1 MMKLAVG
8 GRLISRIV
16 PVILRR
22 WQVALPII
30 KSRTIAGIM
39 PTRRAVGAEDRDL
52 IALPLMVSPQAYLYP
67 NDEVSHLSRIGCAV
81 C

>member
-8 GRLISRIV
+8 GRLISLSG
-16 PVILRR
+16 PVIPLH

-39 PTRRAVGAEDRDL
+39 PTRRAVGAKDRDPINL
-52 IALPLMVSPQAYLYP
+52 TLMISPLAYLYP
-67 NDEVSHLSRIGCAV
+67 NDEVSHLSRIDRAV